1 MSEETAVESARTP
14 SASEENAT
22 APARAQSAGEQ
33 IAVAPPKSPSTRAAR
48 FTAYHTKL
56 EALKA
61 INTRRD
67 IVERDLFMELANV
80 NLDRLSEFPL
90 LAPER
95 LSLFDIMLRR
105 SADHP
110 AHIHVKNWIEN
121 FIVAVNRHAKATINQ
136 DQDALPRLEL
146 EAAAAEAI
154 LIKGLQALTFQAGL
168 AKDNLSDA
176 IIARHGEEA
185 VHRIDTVSETAGFG
199 EQYFKALIDNFAFE
213 VVRAAYKEL
222 IGAKRTRLNRE
233 GQFLILRFPFDEVLA
248 RLAGTDKTIQQTRLQ
263 EKFTAITAVPE
274 SAKIAD
280 SLAAWL
286 QSGEHKALDWIK
298 GRPDVAHLA
307 RIAAMDPIAGK
318 LVDILGGGTGASAD
332 DQDDTVSEVEF
343 VKDQAAAAACGAAI
357 GLDCLKNDFARA
369 LRYFEPRET
378 AAIVSPLGVFAPPQ
392 LEAVLEM
399 LYEFLFLHILR
410 EKGEAESGKFAI
422 RILRNR
428 RLTPEF
434 LAVLAAAGF
443 NRIRQKQ
450 LLEPDPDAEG
460 ILLYKTKTLAEL
472 DAACQLFNFED
483 QLSAKLRH
491 AYETAPLKIEFAV
504 ILNLQKIAKV
514 TTNLSAKVSEIIA
527 LFGVKP

>member
-1 MSEETAVESARTP
+1 MSEEQAVEPARSQSADK
-14 SASEENAT
+14 ENTT
-22 APARAQSAGEQ
+22 APAQSGDGQDA
-33 IAVAPPKSPSTRAAR
+33 AAPPKSPSGRAGR
-48 FTAYHTKL
+48 FTAYHAKL
-56 EALKA
+56 EALKTA
-61 INTRRD
+61 NARRD
-67 IVERDLFMELANV
+67 IVERDLFLELASV
-80 NLDRLSEFPL
+80 NLDRLAEFPL
-90 LAPER
+90 LETER
-95 LSLFDIMLRR
+95 SSLFDIMLRR
-105 SADHP
+105 SAEHP

-154 LIKGLQALTFQAGL
+154 LIKALQALTFQAGL

-185 VHRIDTVSETAGFG
+185 VHRIDKVSESAGFG
-199 EQYFKALIDNFAFE
+199 EAYFKALIDNFAFE
-213 VVRAAYKEL
+213 VVQAAYKEL
-222 IGAKRTRLNRE
+222 TDTKRTRLSRE
-233 GQFLILRFPFDEVLA
+233 GQFLILRYPFDEVLA

-263 EKFTAITAVPE
+263 EKFTAVTATPE
-274 SAKIAD
+274 SARIAD
-280 SLAAWL
+280 NLAAWL
-286 QSGEHKALDWIK
+286 QSGEHKALDWLK
-298 GRPDVAHLA
+298 GRPEVAHLA

-318 LVDILGGGTGASAD
+318 LIDILGGGSGASAS
-332 DQDDTVSEVEF
+332 DQDDTVSEAEF

-378 AAIVSPLGVFAPPQ
+378 AAIVALLGVFAPAQ
-392 LEAVLEM
+392 LDAVLEM

-410 EKGEAESGKFAI
+410 EKGESESGKFAI

-434 LAVLAAAGF
+434 LAVLANAGL

-450 LLEPDPDAEG
+450 LFDPDPDAEG
-460 ILLYKTKTLAEL
+460 IFLYKTKTLAEL
-472 DAACQLFNFED
+472 DTACTLFNFD
-483 QLSAKLRH
+483 DRLSARLRH
-491 AYETAPLKIEFAV
+491 AFETAPLKIEFAV
-504 ILNLQKIAKV
+504 VLNLQKIAKV